1 MKNITTLNAT
11 IDLSVELEMINM
23 KYYIG
28 QFRWY
33 QPLNSKCNNFTW
45 GLSKI
50 ISSKFLVFLFCYSVC
65 FFIKVK
71 SINSYFLT
79 DYFYTISSS
88 RSNWE
93 LIDGAALA
101 QPDQCNNNL
110 SALIFNKNSFSV
122 ITVPILIQSFYVL
135 VFQVSIFCYMIK
147 TLLFE

>member
-1 MKNITTLNAT
+1 MKNLTTLNAT
-11 IDLSVELEMINM
+11 IDLSVELEMIN
-23 KYYIG
+23 IG

-50 ISSKFLVFLFCYSVC
+50 ISSKFYFLIYYSVC

-88 RSNWE
+88 RTNWE
-93 LIDGAALA
+93 SIDGAALA

-110 SALIFNKNSFSV
+110 SALVFDKNSFSV

-135 VFQVSIFCYMIK
+135 VFQVSIFCCMI
-147 TLLFE
+147 TV